1 MLLCNLLPEQIYE
14 IFKGSKVSEDVFI
27 FVRLQKKQLFFFKK
41 YLLRFCLL
49 FFHSTLKITRDLGVQ
64 KLNFDF
70 KFGFFPHCLASK
82 VVNSTGCFRPSR
94 LPYNFWSRRNSWWL
108 HVWKNQK
115 NLQLIFV
122 VCCYRLSDYWYL
134 LHRKNKLKIVGNQ

>member
-1 MLLCNLLPEQIYE
+1 MLGCRNQQAIEKRYSG
-14 IFKGSKVSEDVFI
+14 FFEDI
-27 FVRLQKKQLFFFKK
+27 NNWKLQ
-41 YLLRFCLL
+41 RFCLFYHFSISL
-49 FFHSTLKITRDLGVQ
+49 HKYLVIVGVQ

-108 HVWKNQK
+108 HVWKNK
-115 NLQLIFV
+115 
-122 VCCYRLSDYWYL
+122 
-134 LHRKNKLKIVGNQ
+134 KNKSTINLCCMLLYIIRLLEFTKYTEKINWK

>member
-1 MLLCNLLPEQIYE
+1 MVLCNLLPEQIYE
-14 IFKGSKVSEDVFI
+14 IFKGGKVSEGFLN
-27 FVRLQKKQLFFFKK
+27 FCSPSKKQLFFFKK
-41 YLLRFCLL
+41 YFLRFCL
-49 FFHSTLKITRDLGVQ
+49 TIEITCDLGVQ

-70 KFGFFPHCLASK
+70 KIGFFPHCLASK

-122 VCCYRLSDYWYL
+122 ACCYRLSDYWNL
-134 LHRKNKLKIVGNQ
+134 LHRKNKLKIVANQ